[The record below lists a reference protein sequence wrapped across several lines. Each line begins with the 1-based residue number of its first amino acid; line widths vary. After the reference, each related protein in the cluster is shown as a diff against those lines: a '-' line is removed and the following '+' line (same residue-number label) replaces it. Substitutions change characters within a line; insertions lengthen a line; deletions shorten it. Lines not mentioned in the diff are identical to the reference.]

1 MLRPTRSWTS
11 RAEAVAAKDK
21 CLRHWIFWNLV
32 LRKGLPHTVAVVI
45 VKLAVP
51 DGSRHAPFEPF
62 AGNPAD
68 RAADPRCAPRC
79 LSFAMWSAGSM
90 AFCTSLTRSGWRRSG
105 TGNSGTTQSLPPA
118 PTSTATEQGWH
129 TAVGSSPSSK
139 EDWSQPSSPFKAIG
153 VRSSTTLATACSWT
167 DIVVQCS
174 RSANVQRSTSM
185 WCHMYHGPIQ
195 IRYIR

>member
-1 MLRPTRSWTS
+1 MATFLNAFW
-11 RAEAVAAKDK
+11 AE
-21 CLRHWIFWNLV
+21 R
-32 LRKGLPHTVAVVI
+32 
-45 VKLAVP
+45 
-51 DGSRHAPFEPF
+51 FE
-62 AGNPAD
+62 

-105 TGNSGTTQSLPPA
+105 TGNSGTTQSLAPA
-118 PTSTATEQGWH
+118 PTSTATEHGWH

-139 EDWSQPSSPFKAIG
+139 EDCSQPSSPFKAIG
-153 VRSSTTLATACSWT
+153 VRSSTTLAAACSWT
-167 DIVVQCS
+167 DTVVQCS